1 MSIIRRL
8 ASEAL
13 AKAEMPDPTQSNSLE
28 SYAMALAWSGVDER
42 EGRQLLVAAAAR
54 LEAQRAT
61 EYASREQV
69 RRATEAREQ
78 RAVGCEAA
86 VARWWAILGW
96 SEHGAPDGSGP
107 VFAFNVP
114 STPLYGERPRSP
126 YDID

>member
-42 EGRQLLVAAAAR
+42 EGRQLLAAAAAR

-78 RAVGCEAA
+78 RAAGCEAA

-96 SEHGAPDGSGP
+96 AEQGSPDGSGP
-107 VFAFNVP
+107 LFTLNVN
-114 STPLYGERPRSP
+114 STPLYPDRPRSP
-126 YDID
+126 LDID